1 MFQIVSLLTCIDH
14 EAVGLHDVEDA
25 PLFLGQRA
33 RVTLEGPALDDGVDE
48 LPGSPVDYI
57 AASAR
62 VGGVVAEVGGGD
74 FLNWCAN
81 VVDCGGG
88 GTKRRR
94 RRRRRRRRGVVGG
107 IVSVDNDS
115 TRRGRRFA
123 DGVGCVGSVFRG
135 RRRRRRRRRRTFVGG
150 VGGVDNDSTRGKRR
164 SNGVGTVIGD
174 EVGV

>member
-14 EAVGLHDVEDA
+14 EAVGLHDVKDA

-88 GTKRRR
+88 GTE

-107 IVSVDNDS
+107 IMSVDNDS

-135 RRRRRRRRRRTFVGG
+135 RRRRRRRRRRRTFVGG

-164 SNGVGTVIGD
+164 SNGVGTVVGD